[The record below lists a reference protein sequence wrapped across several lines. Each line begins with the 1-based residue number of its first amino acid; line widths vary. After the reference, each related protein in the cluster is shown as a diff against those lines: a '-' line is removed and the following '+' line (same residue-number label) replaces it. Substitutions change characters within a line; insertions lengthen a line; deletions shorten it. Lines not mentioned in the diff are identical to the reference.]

1 MIFMDFIKCS
11 KYRSMKSCCCEK
23 SSMDGEHRSNE
34 NYTFPERA
42 NVIDRVNP
50 LINIEPLRLV
60 KNRDNNKYLSWNTHK
75 TNSIYESLEAPQGI
89 PSHINNKRERTVLS
103 LNAQGDKDFRCP
115 RCGKRMQEPRL
126 LPCLHPICSPC
137 VSELMSNPC
146 NNPRNTKSN
155 YYEVC
160 PLCDFQLPNANSP
173 IPPPHYPLQHRLVM
187 NVVKSKFAN
196 KILCDACPDEIVA
209 VVQCSTCLRN
219 FCLDCGTQHQQ
230 LITMELKPSKHS
242 VKPLWEATKVRRT
255 ALCQKHPTH
264 VLRFYCIA
272 CQQVTCKECIW
283 SVEHRGHATEN
294 AVGAGKRVTAYL
306 KKVLQR
312 ARTLLNILLT
322 QYDRGAFLNNTLE
335 EIKDSSSSMD
345 YR

>member
-1 MIFMDFIKCS
+1 MDFIKCS
-11 KYRSMKSCCCEK
+11 KYQSMKNCCCEK
-23 SSMDGEHRSNE
+23 SSMDDEHRSNE
-34 NYTFPERA
+34 NYTFPVQA
-42 NVIDRVNP
+42 NIIDRVNP
-50 LINIEPLRLV
+50 LVSIEPLRLV
-60 KNRDNNKYLSWNTHK
+60 KNREHK
-75 TNSIYESLEAPQGI
+75 KNSICESFEIPYGI
-89 PSHINNKRERTVLS
+89 PNHINNKNTREETAAS
-103 LNAQGDKDFRCP
+103 FNAQGDKNFRCP

-137 VSELMSNPC
+137 VSELMSSPC
-146 NNPRNTKSN
+146 NNSSRNTKSN

-196 KILCDACPDEIVA
+196 KVLCDACSDEVVA

-219 FCLDCGTQHQQ
+219 FCLDCGTRHQQ
-230 LITMELKPSKHS
+230 LVTMELKPSKHS

-255 ALCQKHPTH
+255 AFCQRHPTH

-283 SVEHRGHATEN
+283 SIEHRGHATEN
-294 AVGAGKRVTAYL
+294 AFGAGKRVTAYL
-306 KKVLQR
+306 RKVLQR
-312 ARTLLNILLT
+312 ARTLLNMLLT
-322 QYDRGAFLNNTLE
+322 QYDRSAFLNSTLE
-335 EIKDSSSSMD
+335 NSRDSSSPME

>member
-1 MIFMDFIKCS
+1 MDFIKCS
-11 KYRSMKSCCCEK
+11 KYRSMKNCCCEK
-23 SSMDGEHRSNE
+23 SSMDDEHRNNE
-34 NYTFPERA
+34 NYTFPEQT
-42 NVIDRVNP
+42 NVIDSVNP
-50 LINIEPLRLV
+50 LINIGPLPLV
-60 KNRDNNKYLSWNTHK
+60 KNRDNNKYLSRNTHRK
-75 TNSIYESLEAPQGI
+75 YSMYESFELPYGI
-89 PSHINNKRERTVLS
+89 PNNISNKSTREETIPS
-103 LNAQGDKDFRCP
+103 FNTQEDKDFRCP

-137 VSELMSNPC
+137 VSELMSSPC
-146 NNPRNTKSN
+146 NNSPRNARSN

-196 KILCDACPDEIVA
+196 KILCDACSDEIVA
-209 VVQCSTCLRN
+209 IVQCSTCLRN
-219 FCLDCGTQHQQ
+219 FCLDCGARHQQ
-230 LITMELKPSKHS
+230 LVTMELKPSKHS

-255 ALCQKHPTH
+255 AFCQRHPTH

-294 AVGAGKRVTAYL
+294 AAGAGKRVTAYL
-306 KKVLQR
+306 KRVLHR
-312 ARTLLNILLT
+312 ARTLLNMLLT
-322 QYDRGAFLNNTLE
+322 QYDRSALLNGTLE
-335 EIKDSSSSMD
+335 EIRNSSSPTE